1 MSISVVEL
9 EVLVITTQPIMLAVV
24 AVVAH
29 LLRTELVTAS
39 VVEMAIPIQVVA
51 ELESA
56 ALGKILTEWAAEM
69 DALAELVVA
78 L

>member
-29 LLRTELVTAS
+29 LLRTGLVTVS
-39 VVEMAIPIQVVA
+39 VVEMVTPIQVVA

-69 DALAELVVA
+69 GALAVQVVA
-78 L
+78 Q